1 MINLMKIRPVGVEL
15 FHADGR
21 TDGREESTN
30 RVSQFLRTRLKTYEG
45 FMKAE
50 FIFTNQEG
58 QATLKTPL
66 FGYIN

>member
-1 MINLMKIRPVGVEL
+1 M
-15 FHADGR
+15 R

-30 RVSQFLRTRLKTYEG
+30 RVSQFLRTGLKTYEG

-66 FGYIN
+66 FGYINRLELINEVEIIVKC